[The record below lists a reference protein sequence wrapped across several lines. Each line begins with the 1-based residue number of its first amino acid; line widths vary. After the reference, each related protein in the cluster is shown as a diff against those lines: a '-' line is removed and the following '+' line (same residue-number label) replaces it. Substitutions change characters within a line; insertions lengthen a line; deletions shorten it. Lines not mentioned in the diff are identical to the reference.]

1 MADRSFGCDVDRVRT
16 DIGDAAEYFAPA
28 RQREPDARI
37 ARHADAR
44 KPFRVE
50 EDDFGAEC
58 FRRLRIRFER
68 VEHAIDLGPPCI
80 GGDEDPHQ
88 AARALWMAG
97 ARSSDDLVHRIS
109 ISPLVFST
117 TTVQLSTQSPQLT

>member
-1 MADRSFGCDVDRVRT
+1 MEARRER
-16 DIGDAAEYFAPA
+16 APVG
-28 RQREPDARI
+28 PDARI

-50 EDDFGAEC
+50 ENDFGAEC
-58 FRRLRIRFER
+58 LRRLRIRFER
-68 VEHAIDLGPPCI
+68 VEHSVDLGPPSI

-88 AARALWMAG
+88 AARALSTSG

-109 ISPLVFST
+109 ISPFGFST